1 MPCAK
6 EHEIMTKSVHE
17 ARAYFP
23 RGLVQPAKGFRFS
36 VDALL
41 LACFVRLKKNET
53 VLDLGTGCGVVGL
66 GLLLRYASLSLSI
79 IGLDRDKDMIDS
91 ARANVRALGFEDRIK
106 LFQGDVRD
114 AVRFFRPQGADVVVC
129 NPPYRT
135 TGRGR
140 ECPDASRNEA
150 RFLTDTALDDFLAGA
165 AHVLKNRGRIYLVF
179 LAEGLDSLFAAMTSK
194 GIVPKRVMP
203 VYGRKAGQ
211 ARLVLVEG
219 RKHGGQGMVMEPPLF
234 LYSSDKNTHCI
245 SQDALDFCP
254 FLACNRGN

>member
-1 MPCAK
+1 
-6 EHEIMTKSVHE
+6 MTKSVHE

-66 GLLLRYASLSLSI
+66 GLLLRYASLPLSI
-79 IGLDRDKDMIDS
+79 TGLDRDNGMIGS
-91 ARANVRALGFEDRIK
+91 ARANVRTLGFEDCME
-106 LFQGDVRD
+106 LLQGDVRD
-114 AVRFFRPQGADVVVC
+114 AARFFRPQWADVVVC

-140 ECPDASRNEA
+140 ECPEPSRNEA

-179 LAEGLDSLFAAMTSK
+179 LAEGLDSLFTAMTAK
-194 GIVPKRVMP
+194 GLVPKRVLP
-203 VYGRKAGQ
+203 VYSRKGESAPF
-211 ARLVLVEG
+211 VLVEG

-234 LYSSDKNTHCI
+234 LYSSGKNRHCL

-254 FLACNRGN
+254 FLACNKGN